1 LAGGDGTLSVNDIII
16 RDYLK
21 RLKLPAIARNYQN
34 LAREATDGNRP
45 YEEYLSAL
53 LEQEVISREES
64 TRKNRISR
72 ACLPYI
78 KTLEG
83 FDFAAIPALNKQKVL
98 QLSQCNFVKQ
108 KENVALLGNS
118 GTGKTHLLIALALC
132 ACRHGYRVRYW
143 NASGLVTHLL
153 LAQRE
158 HRLLQMEKQWLKQD
172 LVVVDEVG
180 FVPYTPEGAQLFF
193 RFMASRY
200 ERGSIIVTSNL
211 EFSQWSS
218 VFGEERLTDALLD
231 RLTHQCHIL
240 LMNGDS
246 YRFRQSISRQEKEVG
261 KHPDKS

>member
-1 LAGGDGTLSVNDIII
+1 M
-16 RDYLK
+16 
-21 RLKLPAIARNYQN
+21 ARHYQN
-34 LAREATDGNRP
+34 LAREAVDNNRT

-53 LEQEVISREES
+53 LEQEVITREEN
-64 TRKNRISR
+64 TRRNRISR
-72 ACLPYI
+72 AYLPYI

-108 KENVALLGNS
+108 KENVALIGNS
-118 GTGKTHLLIALALC
+118 GTGKTHLAIALALC

-143 NASGLVTHLL
+143 NAPGLVVHLQ

-180 FVPYTPEGAQLFF
+180 FIPYTPEGAQLFF

-211 EFSQWSS
+211 EFS
-218 VFGEERLTDALLD
+218 
-231 RLTHQCHIL
+231 
-240 LMNGDS
+240 
-246 YRFRQSISRQEKEVG
+246 
-261 KHPDKS
+261 

>member
-1 LAGGDGTLSVNDIII
+1 MSVNDIII

-21 RLKLPAIARNYQN
+21 RLKLPAIARHYQD
-34 LAREATDGNRP
+34 LAREAADCNRP

-72 ACLPYI
+72 ANLPYI

-83 FDFAAIPALNKQKVL
+83 FDFAVIPALNKQKVL

-118 GTGKTHLLIALALC
+118 GTGKTHLSIALALC

-246 YRFRQSISRQEKEVG
+246 YRFRQSISRQEKEVE